1 MVRGA
6 VVVRRAAGARLQPIR
21 GCMEHDVFPAGTAD
35 ILLYLAAAGVVVPLL
50 HRLGTGQVTAFLL
63 VGVLLG
69 PHVAGRLAEHAPWL
83 AVATFEDPEML
94 ERLGGLGVVFLL
106 FVLGL
111 ELSLD
116 RLAALRRWIV
126 GLGSLQVAVTGAV
139 IAAIAAA
146 FGNGLSASVLLG
158 LSLALSSTAVV
169 MQLLIE
175 QRRQTTEAGRVA
187 FAVLLA
193 QDIAVVPI
201 LLLVGLLTGLAA
213 ADPWGALVETLALTA
228 LAFGSLLLLGPRVIR
243 PLLRLASRAGGRE
256 VLVAAALLLV
266 IGSAGITA
274 GAGASPALGAFVAGV
289 LLAESEFRHTIEADI
304 EPFKGLLLG
313 LFFVTVGTGVDPLAI
328 LPELPLVLLSVLGL
342 AAIKATLVVALGAG
356 LGLALPV
363 ALEVG
368 ILLGQGGEFALV
380 VVALAQRGG
389 LVPAETARF
398 MVAVVLVSMLASPLL
413 ARLGPALAER
423 LRARQRAAPAATPEL
438 PPVAQEVGHVVIAG
452 FGRVGRTVAQILDQ
466 AAIPWLALDLDAA
479 RVAEERARGRPVYVG
494 DAGRPEILARVR
506 LEEAQALIV
515 TLDAPATA
523 ERTVTAAR
531 RIAARL
537 PIVARARDAGHARR
551 LLELGADAVV
561 PETVEASLQLAGRAF
576 EMIGLPAEEVSARLA
591 RERDLLLAPEPL

>member
-1 MVRGA
+1 
-6 VVVRRAAGARLQPIR
+6 
-21 GCMEHDVFPAGTAD
+21 MEHDVFPTGTGD
-35 ILLYLAAAGVVVPLL
+35 ILLYLAAAGIVVPLL
-50 HRLGTGQVTAFLL
+50 QRFGVGQVTAFLVL
-63 VGVLLG
+63 GALLG
-69 PHVAGRLAEHAPWL
+69 PAVAGRLAELAPWL
-83 AVATFEDPEML
+83 GVVTFKDPEML

-116 RLAALRRWIV
+116 RLAALRRWIL

-139 IAAIAAA
+139 IAVIGAA
-146 FGNGLSASVLLG
+146 FGNGLAASVLLG
-158 LSLALSSTAVV
+158 ASLALSSTAIV

-175 QRRQTTEAGRVA
+175 QRRQTTEAGRIA

-213 ADPWGALVETLALTA
+213 ADPWGVLGETLVLTA
-228 LAFGSLLLLGPRVIR
+228 VALGSLLLLGPRVVR

-256 VLVAAALLLV
+256 VLVAAALFLV

-274 GAGASPALGAFVAGV
+274 RAGASPALGAFIAGV

-328 LPELPLVLLSVLGL
+328 LPQLPLVLLSVVGL
-342 AAIKATLVVALGAG
+342 TAIKAGLVALLGAG

-363 ALEVG
+363 AAEVG

-380 VVALAQRGG
+380 VVALAERGG
-389 LVPAETARF
+389 LLPPETARF

-413 ARLGPALAER
+413 ARLGSNLADL
-423 LRARQRAAPAATPEL
+423 LRARQRAAPSAAPEL

-452 FGRVGRTVAQILDQ
+452 FGRVGRTVAQLLDE
-466 AAIPWLALDLDAA
+466 AAIPWLALDLDAG

-494 DAGRPEILARVR
+494 DAGRPEILARLR

-515 TLDAPATA
+515 TLDQPATA

-531 RIAARL
+531 RIASRL
-537 PIVARARDAGHARR
+537 PIVARARDAAHARK

-561 PETVEASLQLAGRAF
+561 PEAVEASLQLAGRAF
-576 EMIGLPAEEVSARLA
+576 EIVGLPAEEVALRLA
-591 RERDLLLAPEPL
+591 RERDLLLAPEAT

>member
-1 MVRGA
+1 
-6 VVVRRAAGARLQPIR
+6 
-21 GCMEHDVFPAGTAD
+21 MEHEVFPAGTTD

-63 VGVLLG
+63 LGALMG
-69 PHVAGRLAEHAPWL
+69 PHVAGRLSEQAPWL
-83 AVATFEDPEML
+83 AVATFEDPDML
-94 ERLGGLGVVFLL
+94 EQLGGLGVVFLL

-116 RLAALRRWIV
+116 RLAALRRWIL
-126 GLGSLQVAVTGAV
+126 GLGSLQVLVTGAV
-139 IAAIAAA
+139 IAAIAMA
-146 FGNGLSASVLLG
+146 FGNGLSASILLG
-158 LSLALSSTAVV
+158 SSLALSSTAVV

-175 QRRQTTEAGRVA
+175 QRRQTTEAGRIA

-193 QDIAVVPI
+193 QDVAVVPI
-201 LLLVGLLTGLAA
+201 LLLVGLLAGLAA
-213 ADPWGALVETLALTA
+213 ADPWGALGETLALIA
-228 LAFGSLLLLGPRVIR
+228 LALAALLLLGPRVIR

-274 GAGASPALGAFVAGV
+274 GAGASPALGAFIAGV

-313 LFFVTVGTGVDPLAI
+313 LFFLTVGTGVDPLAI
-328 LPELPLVLLSVLGL
+328 LPELPLLLLSV
-342 AAIKATLVVALGAG
+342 V
-356 LGLALPV
+356 GLALIKAGLV
-363 ALEVG
+363 TLLGLGMGLSLRTAVEVG
-368 ILLGQGGEFALV
+368 ILLGQAGEFALV
-380 VVALAQRGG
+380 VVALAERGG
-389 LVPAETARF
+389 LLPPETARF
-398 MVAVVLVSMLASPLL
+398 MVAVVIVSMLASPLL
-413 ARLGPALAER
+413 ARL
-423 LRARQRAAPAATPEL
+423 APAVAGRLGTRRRGAAAAPEL
-438 PPVAQEVGHVVIAG
+438 PPVAEQVGHVVIAG

-466 AAIPWLALDLDAA
+466 AAIPWLALDLDPV
-479 RVAEERARGRPVYVG
+479 RVAEERAVGRPIHVG

-515 TLDAPATA
+515 TLDQPATA

-551 LLELGADAVV
+551 LLEVGADAVV

-576 EMIGLPAEEVSARLA
+576 EMTGMPAEEVALRLA
-591 RERDLLLAPEPL
+591 RERDLLLAPDAG

>member
-1 MVRGA
+1 
-6 VVVRRAAGARLQPIR
+6 
-21 GCMEHDVFPAGTAD
+21 MEHEAFPIGTAD
-35 ILLYLAAAGVVVPLL
+35 ILLYLAAAGVAVPLL
-50 HRLGTGQVTAFLL
+50 HRLGMGQVTAFLL
-63 VGVLLG
+63 TGVLLG
-69 PHVAGRLAEHAPWL
+69 PHVTGRLAEHAPWL
-83 AVATFEDPEML
+83 EVATFEDPATL

-116 RLAALRRWIV
+116 RLAALRRWIL
-126 GLGSLQVAVTGAV
+126 GLGSLQVLVTGAV
-139 IAAIAAA
+139 IGAIALA
-146 FGNGLSASVLLG
+146 FGNGVSASALLG

-175 QRRQTTEAGRVA
+175 QRRQTSEAGRIA

-193 QDIAVVPI
+193 QDVAVVPI
-201 LLLVGLLTGLAA
+201 LLLVGLLTGLAG
-213 ADPWGALVETLALTA
+213 ADPWRALGETLALTA
-228 LAFGSLLLLGPRVIR
+228 LALASLLLLGPRVIR

-266 IGSAGITA
+266 IGSAAITA
-274 GAGASPALGAFVAGV
+274 GAGASPALGAFIAGV

-313 LFFVTVGTGVDPLAI
+313 LFFVTVGADVDPLAI
-328 LPELPLVLLSVLGL
+328 LPELPLVLVSVLGL
-342 AAIKATLVVALGAG
+342 ALVKAILLAALGTTM
-356 LGLALPV
+356 GLALPV

-380 VVALAQRGG
+380 VVALAERGG
-389 LVPAETARF
+389 LLPAETGRF
-398 MVAVVLVSMLASPLL
+398 MLAVVLVSMLASPLF
-413 ARLGPALAER
+413 ARLGPIVAGE
-423 LRARQRAAPAATPEL
+423 LRARARAAAPSAPEL
-438 PPVAQEVGHVVIAG
+438 PPVAEQVGHVVIAG

-466 AAIPWLALDLDAA
+466 AAMPWLALDLDAA

-506 LEEAQALIV
+506 LDAAQALIV
-515 TLDAPATA
+515 TLDLPAAA

-531 RIAARL
+531 RIARHL
-537 PIVARARDAGHARR
+537 PIVARARDAAHARR
-551 LLELGADAVV
+551 LLELGADAIV

-576 EMIGLPAEEVSARLA
+576 EILGLPAEEVAERLA
-591 RERDLLLAPEPL
+591 RERDLLLAPESG